1 VSTRPEQAWV
11 GFSADF
17 ETADPTDRLRVAQQ
31 YKGRPRDGLVFRVE
45 QRTTLAGRAV
55 LLTPD
60 QVESVHRWLGEWLAG
75 ADVSDGLPESIRV
88 RERQAADLYRDC
100 PTVEMAELLQ
110 LMTGMLHIA
119 VHGSTWA
126 RPETPRQVW
135 LDLLAEVQQMRAA
148 LGGLT

>member
-1 VSTRPEQAWV
+1 M
-11 GFSADF
+11 
-17 ETADPTDRLRVAQQ
+17 
-31 YKGRPRDGLVFRVE
+31 
-45 QRTTLAGRAV
+45 
-55 LLTPD
+55 
-60 QVESVHRWLGEWLAG
+60 
-75 ADVSDGLPESIRV
+75 SDGLPESIRV
-88 RERQAADLYRDC
+88 RERQAADLYRAR

-135 LDLLAEVQQMRAA
+135 LDLLAEVQRMRAA